1 MSGAKELSNAERRRY
16 PRVTLPVYYRPARL
30 RAEYSAKPLLN
41 IGLGGLRVYSD
52 EPLHMGERLEIELF
66 FADNTTLTCTVKV
79 VWIKPLNETEM
90 AHYDVGLEFIDIE
103 AHDLRKLARVLN
115 SE

>member
-1 MSGAKELSNAERRRY
+1 VSDAAELSSAERRRY

-30 RAEYSAKPLLN
+30 RAGHPAKPLLN
-41 IGLGGLRVYSD
+41 IGLGGVRVYSD
-52 EPLHMGERLEIELF
+52 EILHLGERLEIELF

-79 VWIKPLNETEM
+79 VWVNALNKTEM

-103 AHDLRKLARVLN
+103 TDGLRKLTHVLK